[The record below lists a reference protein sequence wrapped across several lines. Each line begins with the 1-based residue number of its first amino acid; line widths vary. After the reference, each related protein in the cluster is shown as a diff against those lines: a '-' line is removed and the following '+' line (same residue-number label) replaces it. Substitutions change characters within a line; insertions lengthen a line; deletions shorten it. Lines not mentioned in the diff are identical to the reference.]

1 MGKRVFITAAEVS
14 GDLHAA
20 QLIAS
25 LNRLAPDI
33 VIEGIGGPAMA
44 AAGAHLHR
52 ETVGN
57 AAMTW
62 RGALRAIEVWKI
74 LRWTQKYF
82 ARDKPDLQICVDSF
96 AMNIHFAKVAHGMGV
111 PVLMYVAPQLW
122 AWREGRMKKLRRNVD
137 QVACVL
143 PFEEAYFRGH
153 GVNATFVGH
162 PLFDELP
169 TDRQLREPGAGRDSG
184 LVVGLLPGSRK
195 SEALHNFPHMLEV
208 AGRICAAI
216 PGVSFLVPTTAA
228 THPVIATRVEQWRQA
243 DPARRIEVAQG
254 AFDLMVPKCD
264 LCITVSGT
272 ATLHVAGFGVPMI
285 VVYRANP
292 LVWHLAGKWLIK
304 TRTFALVNVL
314 AGGKPPDGSDARDR
328 HIVPEF
334 VPWLGSNEPVARLA
348 IDLLQHPQKRAA
360 QQRKLADLVRSLD
373 RPGASD
379 NVARMALAML
389 DDRAGN

>member
-1 MGKRVFITAAEVS
+1 MDKRVFITAAEVS

-25 LNRLAPDI
+25 LRRIAPDI

-44 AAGAHLHR
+44 AAGARLHR
-52 ETVGN
+52 ETVGK

-74 LRWTQKYF
+74 LRWTRKYF
-82 ARDKPDLQICVDSF
+82 AQTKPDLQICVDSF
-96 AMNIHFAKVAHGMGV
+96 AMNIHFAKTAHAMGV

-169 TDRQLREPGAGRDSG
+169 RDRQLREPGTGGDSG

-195 SEALHNFPHMLEV
+195 SESLHNFPHMLDV
-208 AGRICAAI
+208 AGRIVQAI
-216 PGVSFLVPTTAA
+216 RGVSFLVPTTEA
-228 THPVIATRVEQWRQA
+228 THPVIAPLADEWRRGGT
-243 DPARRIEVAQG
+243 DRRIEYARG
-254 AFDLMVPKCD
+254 AFDQMVPKCD

-292 LVWHLAGKWLIK
+292 LVWHLAGKWLIR

-314 AGGKPPDGSDARDR
+314 AGGKPPDGTDAR
-328 HIVPEF
+328 HSHVVPEF

-348 IDLLQHPQKRAA
+348 IDLLQHPEKRAD
-360 QQRKLADLVRSLD
+360 QQRKLGELVLSLD

-389 DDRAGN
+389 DEGK